1 MPPVPKK
8 RVGNGGRAGIFRNEH
23 SVAVAKQTIT
33 RTSRDASGIDLVSRP
48 RSPLGDAWRS
58 LLHHRIAVASGCF
71 VILLGLIAISA
82 DYLNPF
88 VLQGYSD
95 VLDRLNQP
103 AFAKQTLQ
111 DNAVPPMTPSANPDL
126 EGFVYWV
133 GADSLGRD
141 LVSRTMYG
149 ARVSLAVAV
158 TAALVSLIIG
168 LAYGLTSGYFGGRID
183 ELMMR
188 FVDFLYGLPII
199 IVVILMQVYFKAMAR
214 RGADE
219 GFVGTIL
226 SINAAMGG
234 MLFVFI
240 AIGALNWIGMAR
252 IARGQTLS
260 YKQKEF
266 VEAARATGSRPPRI
280 LFSHLLPNILGPCI
294 VQETLQIPGYIL
306 LEATLSFI
314 GLGVDPP
321 TPSWGIMI
329 NEGFLALRSA
339 PHIILVPA
347 TALVLTVLSFNFLG
361 DGLRDAFDPR
371 QRGV

>member
-1 MPPVPKK
+1 M
-8 RVGNGGRAGIFRNEH
+8 
-23 SVAVAKQTIT
+23 AVAG
-33 RTSRDASGIDLVSRP
+33 A
-48 RSPLGDAWRS
+48 
-58 LLHHRIAVASGCF
+58 CF
-71 VILLGLIAISA
+71 VIVLALLAIFA
-82 DYLNPF
+82 DFLNPY
-88 VLQGYSD
+88 VLQGYGD

-103 AFAKQTLQ
+103 AYAKQTLQ
-111 DNAVPPMTPSANPDL
+111 DNAVPPMTASQNPDL
-126 EGFVYWV
+126 EGFTYWL

-141 LVSRTMYG
+141 LVSRTLYG
-149 ARVSLAVAV
+149 ARVSLAVAL
-158 TAALVSLIIG
+158 TAALVSLLIG
-168 LAYGLTSGYFGGRID
+168 LSYGLTSGYFGGRVD

-214 RGADE
+214 RGGDGGLIGAVL
-219 GFVGTIL
+219 GV
-226 SINAAMGG
+226 NAAMGG
-234 MLFVFI
+234 LLFVFI

-266 VEAARATGSRPPRI
+266 VEAARATGSRSPRI
-280 LFSHLLPNILGPCI
+280 IFGHLLPNILGPCI

-306 LEATLSFI
+306 LEAFLSFI
-314 GLGVDPP
+314 GLGVDAP
-321 TPSWGIMI
+321 TPSWGIMV
-329 NEGFLALRSA
+329 NEGFLALRAS

-347 TALVLTVLSFNFLG
+347 AALVVTVLAFNFLG

>member
-1 MPPVPKK
+1 VVVAEQSLGKTS
-8 RVGNGGRAGIFRNEH
+8 H
-23 SVAVAKQTIT
+23 SAADVT
-33 RTSRDASGIDLVSRP
+33 LVSRP

-58 LLHHRIAVASGCF
+58 LLHHRLAVISGGF
-71 VILLGLIAISA
+71 IIVLGLIAIFA
-82 DYLNPF
+82 GILNPF
-88 VLQGYSD
+88 VLQGYGD
-95 VLDRLNQP
+95 VLEQFNQP
-103 AFAKQTLQ
+103 AYAKQTLQ
-111 DNAVPPMTPSANPDL
+111 DNALPPMSESANPSL
-126 EGFVYWV
+126 EGFVYWA

-141 LVSRTMYG
+141 LLTRTIYG
-149 ARVSLAVAV
+149 ARVSLAVAL
-158 TAALVSLIIG
+158 TAAMVSLIIG
-168 LAYGLTSGYFGGRID
+168 LAYGLTAGYFGGRVD
-183 ELMMR
+183 EMMMR

-214 RGADE
+214 RGGYE
-219 GFVGTIL
+219 GFVGMIL
-226 SINAAMGG
+226 EWNSAMGG

-306 LEATLSFI
+306 LEALLSFI
-314 GLGVDPP
+314 GLGVDAP
-321 TPSWGIMI
+321 TPSWGIMV
-329 NEGFLALRSA
+329 NEGFLALRSS

-347 TALVLTVLSFNFLG
+347 GALVLTVLAFNFLG